1 MIRNKTDV
9 AAAICAA
16 AFVVVLAVS
25 AYWDRRIRV
34 LHVFESLPYI
44 AAAILC
50 LRRSKVG
57 YALGAA
63 SGASWLWMAGFLT
76 TFIRNGFQRLLML
89 YRHGGVDRPA
99 ILIAGPAASDT
110 GGRRLCA
117 VVRHGQ
123 PRA

>member
-1 MIRNKTDV
+1 MKGHSAKSKKYAASFVNREAAPFVRKFRSACAPSLIRVRGPRWGRAGTMIRNKTDV

-25 AYWDRRIRV
+25 AYWDRSIRV

-63 SGASWLWMAGFLT
+63 SGASWLWMA
-76 TFIRNGFQRLLML
+76 
-89 YRHGGVDRPA
+89 
-99 ILIAGPAASDT
+99 
-110 GGRRLCA
+110 
-117 VVRHGQ
+117 
-123 PRA
+123 